1 MAKLSDK
8 SLVIVESPAKAK
20 TLTKFLGSDFVILPS
35 YGHIVDLPQKKMGV
49 DIEDGF
55 KPAYVILK
63 EKQKVMNEI
72 KKQAKDKQ
80 KIYLATDPDREGEA
94 IGWHIKNKL
103 LEEKP
108 SKAKAK
114 TKKALK
120 PKKAG
125 EDKQFLRVEFHE
137 ITKSAVEEA
146 FKHPRDIDVNL
157 IEAQQGRRIL
167 DRIVGYLLSPLL
179 WKKIGRGLSAGRVQ
193 SVALRLI
200 VERERQIVAFKPQE
214 YWDIEAEF
222 KKADVLLAAK
232 LDKVDDKKIDITNK
246 EDAEKL
252 TEEIKGKVFIV
263 SEIKETEKRRNA
275 LAPFITSTLQQE
287 AFNKLG
293 FNANKTMSLA
303 QALYE
308 GIDFPDG
315 PLGLITYMRTD
326 SPKVAQSA
334 ISEVREFIDKQF
346 GKEHLPDVPNYYKP
360 KKSAQEAHEAI
371 RPTSVFRS
379 PKDIGQFLD
388 EDLLRLYE
396 LIWKRFVASQMKP
409 AVYLQTSIDINSGRF
424 TFRASGS
431 RMLFAGYTAIYVTDD
446 ENSQAKVIPDLT
458 KGEKLDLANI
468 APSQHFTKPP
478 PRFSD
483 ASLVR
488 TLEENGIGR
497 PSTYAPTLQT
507 LVYRDYVRRISG
519 YFHPTELGMK
529 VVDLLVAYFA
539 NVVNVEFTARIEE
552 SLDEVEEG
560 KINYSQI
567 LKDFYAPFKADL
579 DFAQENI
586 KKEVIYTDQVCSLCG
601 KPMVIKWGRS
611 GKFLSCSAFP
621 ECKFAKSITTGI
633 KCPQDGCTGELVERR
648 GMRGRFFY
656 GCTNYPK
663 CTFTSNKLPAPP
675 QQQSQQQ

>member
-1 MAKLSDK
+1 MAKNSDK

-20 TLTKFLGSDFVILPS
+20 TLSKFLGSSFTILPS
-35 YGHIVDLPQKKMGV
+35 YGHIVDLPEKNMGV
-49 DIEDGF
+49 DIEDNF
-55 KPAYVILK
+55 KPTYVVLK
-63 EKQKVMNEI
+63 EKQKILSEI

-103 LEEKP
+103 LEEKTGR
-108 SKAKAK
+108 AKAK
-114 TKKALK
+114 NKKAATS
-120 PKKAG
+120 KKAG

-137 ITKSAVEEA
+137 LTKSAVEDA
-146 FKHPRDIDVNL
+146 FKHPREINANL

-179 WKKIGRGLSAGRVQ
+179 WRKIARGLSAGRVQ
-193 SVALRLI
+193 SVALRLV
-200 VERERQIVAFKPQE
+200 VEREREIIAFKAQE

-222 KKADVLLAAK
+222 KKAHTSFTAK
-232 LDKVDDKKIDITNK
+232 LERIEDKKAEIKNK
-246 EDAEKL
+246 EEAEGL
-252 TEEIKGKVFIV
+252 VELIKNKFFTVE
-263 SEIKETEKRRNA
+263 EIKETEKKRNP
-275 LAPFITSTLQQE
+275 LPPFITSTLQQE

-326 SPKVAQSA
+326 SPKAADSA
-334 ISEVREFIDKQF
+334 INEVRGFINKEF
-346 GKEHLPDVPNYYKP
+346 GKDYLPQTPNYYKP

-371 RPTSVFRS
+371 RPTSVLRK
-379 PKDIGQFLD
+379 PKDIELFLD
-388 EDLLRLYE
+388 NDLFRLYE
-396 LIWKRFVASQMKP
+396 LIWKRFLSSQMQP
-409 AVYLQTSIDINSGRF
+409 AVYLQTSIDIKGGQF
-424 TFRASGS
+424 IFRASGS
-431 RMLFAGYTAIYVTDD
+431 RMLFAGCSVLYIADD
-446 ENSQAKVIPDLT
+446 ENGQSKVLPDLI
-458 KGEKLDLANI
+458 KGEKLDLVNLTPA
-468 APSQHFTKPP
+468 QHFTKPP

-488 TLEENGIGR
+488 ALEEDGIGR

-507 LVYRDYVRRISG
+507 LVYRDYARRISG

-529 VVDLLVAYFA
+529 VSDLLVKYFA

-552 SLDEVEEG
+552 RLDEVEEG

-586 KKEVIYTDQVCSLCG
+586 KKEVIYTDEVCSLCG
-601 KPMVIKWGRS
+601 KPMVIKWGRA

-621 ECKFAKSITTGI
+621 ECRFAKSITTGI
-633 KCPQDGCTGELVERR
+633 KCPQDNCTGELIERR
-648 GMRGRFFY
+648 GKRGRFFY

-663 CTFTSNKLPAPP
+663 CTFISNKLPANP
-675 QQQSQQQ
+675 QQ

>member
-1 MAKLSDK
+1 MAKDSDK

-20 TLTKFLGSDFVILPS
+20 TLSKFLGSSFTILAS
-35 YGHIVDLPQKKMGV
+35 YGHIVDLPEKNMGV
-49 DIEDGF
+49 DIDDDF
-55 KPAYVILK
+55 KPTYVVLK
-63 EKQKVMNEI
+63 EKQKILSEI
-72 KKQAKDKQ
+72 KREAKDKQ

-103 LEEKP
+103 LEEKTG
-108 SKAKAK
+108 SGKAKNKK
-114 TKKALK
+114 TVKA
-120 PKKAG
+120 KKAG
-125 EDKQFLRVEFHE
+125 EKKQFLRVEFHE
-137 ITKSAVEEA
+137 ITKSAVEDA
-146 FKHPRDIDVNL
+146 FKHPRGIDPNL

-179 WKKIGRGLSAGRVQ
+179 WRKIARGLSAGRVQ
-193 SVALRLI
+193 SVALRLV
-200 VERERQIVAFKPQE
+200 VEREREIIAFKPQE

-222 KKADVLLAAK
+222 KKADTSFTAK
-232 LDKVDDKKIDITNK
+232 LERIEDKKAEIKNK
-246 EDAEKL
+246 EEAEEL
-252 TEEIKGKVFIV
+252 VEAIKSEVFTV
-263 SEIKETEKRRNA
+263 EDIKETEKKRNP
-275 LAPFITSTLQQE
+275 LPPFITSTLQQE

-326 SPKVAQSA
+326 SPKAADSA
-334 ISEVREFIDKQF
+334 INEVRRFINKEF
-346 GKEHLPDVPNYYKP
+346 GKDYLPQTPNYYKP

-371 RPTSVFRS
+371 RPTSVLRK
-379 PKDIGQFLD
+379 PKDIELFLD
-388 EDLLRLYE
+388 SDLFRLYE
-396 LIWKRFVASQMKP
+396 LIWKRFAASQMNP
-409 AVYLQTSIDINSGRF
+409 AVYLQTSIDIKGGQF
-424 TFRASGS
+424 IFRASVS
-431 RMLFAGYTAIYVTDD
+431 RMLFAGCALLYLSND
-446 ENSQAKVIPDLT
+446 ENGQSKVLPDLL
-458 KGEKLDLANI
+458 KGEKLDLINLTPA
-468 APSQHFTKPP
+468 QHFTKPP

-488 TLEENGIGR
+488 ALEEDGIGR

-529 VVDLLVAYFA
+529 VSDLLVKYFA

-552 SLDEVEEG
+552 RLDEVEEG
-560 KINYSQI
+560 KINYRQI

-586 KKEVIYTDQVCSLCG
+586 KKEVIHTDEVCSLCG

-621 ECKFAKSITTGI
+621 ECRFAKSITTGI
-633 KCPQDGCTGELVERR
+633 KCPQDNCSGELIERR
-648 GMRGRFFY
+648 GRRGRFFY
-656 GCTNYPK
+656 GCSNYPK
-663 CTFTSNKLPAPP
+663 CTFISNKLPANLK
-675 QQQSQQQ
+675 

>member
-1 MAKLSDK
+1 MAKNSDK

-20 TLTKFLGSDFVILPS
+20 TLSKFLGSSFTILPS
-35 YGHIVDLPQKKMGV
+35 YGHIVDLPEKNMGV
-49 DIEDGF
+49 DIEDNF
-55 KPAYVILK
+55 KPTYVVLK
-63 EKQKVMNEI
+63 EKQKILSEI

-103 LEEKP
+103 LEEKTGR
-108 SKAKAK
+108 AKAK
-114 TKKALK
+114 NKKAATS
-120 PKKAG
+120 KKAG

-137 ITKSAVEEA
+137 LTKSAVEDA
-146 FKHPRDIDVNL
+146 FKHPREINANL

-179 WKKIGRGLSAGRVQ
+179 WRKIARGLSAGRVQ
-193 SVALRLI
+193 SVALRLV
-200 VERERQIVAFKPQE
+200 VEREREIIAFKAQE

-222 KKADVLLAAK
+222 KKAHTSFTAK
-232 LDKVDDKKIDITNK
+232 LERIEDKKAEIKNK
-246 EDAEKL
+246 EEAEGL
-252 TEEIKGKVFIV
+252 VELIKNKFFTVE
-263 SEIKETEKRRNA
+263 EIKETEKKRNP
-275 LAPFITSTLQQE
+275 LPPFITSTLQQE

-326 SPKVAQSA
+326 SPKAADSA
-334 ISEVREFIDKQF
+334 INEVRGFINKEF
-346 GKEHLPDVPNYYKP
+346 GKDYLPQTPNYYKP

-371 RPTSVFRS
+371 RPTSVLRK
-379 PKDIGQFLD
+379 PKDIELFLD
-388 EDLLRLYE
+388 NDLFRLYE
-396 LIWKRFVASQMKP
+396 LIWKRFLSSQMQP
-409 AVYLQTSIDINSGRF
+409 AVYLQTSIDIKGGQF
-424 TFRASGS
+424 IFRASGS
-431 RMLFAGYTAIYVTDD
+431 RMLFAGCSVLYIADD
-446 ENSQAKVIPDLT
+446 ENGQSKVLPDLI
-458 KGEKLDLANI
+458 KGEKLDLVNL
-468 APSQHFTKPP
+468 APAQHFTKAP

-488 TLEENGIGR
+488 ALEENGIGR

-507 LVYRDYVRRISG
+507 LVYRDYARRISG

-529 VVDLLVAYFA
+529 VSDLLVKYFA

-552 SLDEVEEG
+552 RLDEVEEG

-586 KKEVIYTDQVCSLCG
+586 KKEVIYTDEVCSLCG
-601 KPMVIKWGRS
+601 KPMVIKWGRA

-621 ECKFAKSITTGI
+621 ECRFAKSITTGI
-633 KCPQDGCTGELVERR
+633 KCPQDNCTGELIERR
-648 GMRGRFFY
+648 GKRGRFFY

-663 CTFTSNKLPAPP
+663 CTFISNKLPANP
-675 QQQSQQQ
+675 QQ

>member
-1 MAKLSDK
+1 MAKNSEK

-20 TLTKFLGSDFVILPS
+20 TLSKFLGSSFTILPS
-35 YGHIVDLPQKKMGV
+35 YGHIVDLPKKNMGV
-49 DIEDGF
+49 DIEDNF
-55 KPAYVILK
+55 KPTYVVLK
-63 EKQKVMNEI
+63 EKQKILSEI
-72 KKQAKDKQ
+72 RKQAKDKQ

-103 LEEKP
+103 LEEKTAKI
-108 SKAKAK
+108 KAKN
-114 TKKALK
+114 KKAAT
-120 PKKAG
+120 PKKRDD
-125 EDKQFLRVEFHE
+125 DKQFLRVEFHE
-137 ITKSAVEEA
+137 ITKSAVEDA
-146 FKHPRDIDVNL
+146 FKHPREINTNL

-179 WKKIGRGLSAGRVQ
+179 WRKIARGLSAGRVQ
-193 SVALRLI
+193 SVALRLV
-200 VERERQIVAFKPQE
+200 VEREREIIAFKAQE

-222 KKADVLLAAK
+222 KKADTSFTAK
-232 LDKVDDKKIDITNK
+232 LERIEDKKAEIKNK
-246 EDAEKL
+246 EEAEGL
-252 TEEIKGKVFIV
+252 VEAIKSEVFTV
-263 SEIKETEKRRNA
+263 EDIKETEKKRNP
-275 LAPFITSTLQQE
+275 LPPFITSTLQQE

-326 SPKVAQSA
+326 SPKAADSA
-334 ISEVREFIDKQF
+334 INEVRGFINKEF
-346 GKEHLPDVPNYYKP
+346 GKDYLPQAPNYYKP

-371 RPTSVFRS
+371 RPTSVFRK
-379 PKDIGQFLD
+379 PKEIEQFLD
-388 EDLLRLYE
+388 NDLFRLYE

-409 AVYLQTSIDINSGRF
+409 AVYLQTSIDIKGGQF
-424 TFRASGS
+424 IFRASAS
-431 RMLFAGYTAIYVTDD
+431 RMLFAGCFVLYITDD
-446 ENSQAKVIPDLT
+446 ENGQSKVLPDLI
-458 KGEKLDLANI
+458 KGERLDLVNLTPA
-468 APSQHFTKPP
+468 QHFTKPP

-488 TLEENGIGR
+488 ALEEDGIGR

-529 VVDLLVAYFA
+529 VIDLLVAYFA
-539 NVVNVEFTARIEE
+539 NIVNVEFTAKIEE

-560 KINYSQI
+560 KINYAQI

-586 KKEVIYTDQVCSLCG
+586 KKEVIYTDEVCSLCG
-601 KPMVIKWGRS
+601 KPMVIKWGRA

-621 ECKFAKSITTGI
+621 ECRFAKSITTGI
-633 KCPQDGCTGELVERR
+633 KCPQDNCTGELIERR
-648 GMRGRFFY
+648 ARRGRFFY
-656 GCTNYPK
+656 GCSNYPK
-663 CTFTSNKLPAPP
+663 CTFTSNKLPASP
-675 QQQSQQQ
+675 QQ